1 MEWQV
6 KRKMKRFPIRYP
18 GEPLP
23 QAGMPEQVVLAIGD
37 FDGVHQGHQQVI
49 RRAVERA
56 KRAGLPS
63 AMMTFDPHPRLVLGH
78 TQYEACLT
86 PLTIKLEV
94 MESLGLDFAYVVEF
108 NKQFSRLAPA
118 QFVEEMLLPLG
129 VHSVVVGFDF
139 SFGYQGKG
147 TPDTLAE
154 MGHKQ
159 FAVEVVRPFHLD
171 GEKVSSTRVRENLL
185 SGRIK
190 EANELLGRPYSM
202 RGKVVTG
209 EQRGRKLDFPTAN
222 IELEDPYFLP
232 PNGVYAV
239 TVDYEGGTLI
249 GAANLGIKP
258 TFSNQRILPVLEVHL
273 LDFSGDLY
281 GKTLEVQ
288 LHAYIREERKFPS
301 IDYLVKQ
308 ISEDVQQIRHLMT
321 HRLSQ
326 KQNG

>member
-1 MEWQV
+1 MNT
-6 KRKMKRFPIRYP
+6 FPIRYP
-18 GEPLP
+18 GAPLP

-56 KRAGLPS
+56 KQAGLPS

-86 PLTIKLEV
+86 PLTVKLEI
-94 MESLGLDFAYVVEF
+94 MESLGLDYAYVVDFHE
-108 NKQFSRLAPA
+108 QFSRLTAA
-118 QFVEEMLLPLG
+118 QFVEEVLLPLG

-139 SFGYQGKG
+139 SFGYQGRG

-159 FAVEVVRPFHLD
+159 FAVEVIRPFHLH

-185 SGRIK
+185 SGRVK
-190 EANELLGRPYSM
+190 EANELLGRPYRM

-222 IELEDPYFLP
+222 IELAEPYFLP

-239 TVDYEGGTLI
+239 TVTYEGEKSM

-258 TFSNQRILPVLEVHL
+258 TFSDQRILPVLEVHL

-281 GKTLEVQ
+281 GQTLDVEF
-288 LHAYIREERKFPS
+288 HAFIRKEKKFPS
-301 IDYLVKQ
+301 IDHLV
-308 ISEDVQQIRHLMT
+308 SQIRKDVRRVREELSFV
-321 HRLSQ
+321 LSQ
-326 KQNG
+326 KESG